1 MFGKRRIDG
10 AFPSRACRI
19 AFRRRATQA
28 LEMTR
33 VHFRSGSEEA
43 RSAVSKDGRWLGLP
57 CGRPSRRAQ
66 VRAPQDEV
74 DGCVD
79 VIRASETQYYR
90 LANSAFSAARRA
102 ES

>member
-33 VHFRSGSEEA
+33 VHFRSGSEDA
-43 RSAVSKDGRWLGLP
+43 RPPTLQALLDQPQSPFDFTDIGRHRAGMSERTEHHEPPWIGVMKTARKD
-57 CGRPSRRAQ
+57 
-66 VRAPQDEV
+66 
-74 DGCVD
+74 
-79 VIRASETQYYR
+79 
-90 LANSAFSAARRA
+90 
-102 ES
+102 